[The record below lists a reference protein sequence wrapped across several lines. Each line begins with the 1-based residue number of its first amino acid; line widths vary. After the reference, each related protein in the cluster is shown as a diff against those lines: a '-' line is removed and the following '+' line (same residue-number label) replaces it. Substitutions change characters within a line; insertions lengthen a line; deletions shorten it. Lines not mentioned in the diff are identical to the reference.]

1 MIEQA
6 PIFGNLIHLFSE
18 DAAQSALMR
27 LATLCRRFAAD
38 RAGGVAVI
46 FALSLV
52 PLVTAV
58 GAAVDYARAASLRTD
73 LQASV
78 DAAALAVGRIAIET
92 GSTDNTAR
100 ARQVFDAVFTRNDGT
115 AVTRFAVTQNLEKI
129 VVDAD
134 ARIPLQFAGVLN
146 MSSVTVNA
154 QAVVPLTPIRVEVAL
169 VLDNTGSMGSASKL
183 TYLKD
188 AARRLI
194 DKLDNASVVNFHAFV
209 AIVPF
214 TTHVR
219 LPNVTLNTPPPTPN
233 SIPGVR
239 INDPNYAETKLQVT
253 FPWHGCLID
262 RDQPHDADGFDG
274 QGTPLNRNLRAT
286 LMPAA
291 KCGATLI
298 SPIRWLSDDF
308 ASLRTHIDSMVANG
322 NTNTGIGMAAGLAML
337 TPNIGEMTTGAKQPS
352 TFTRKHIVFLTDGD
366 NTENRWYGSGQKAQ
380 IDQRTAETCAE
391 IKRSSLN
398 IIVHTIHLVDGNA
411 TLLRNCATTP
421 DRYRYVAKPA
431 DLNGVFDE
439 IATELLSLR
448 LAY

>member
-146 MSSVTVNA
+146 MSNVTVNA
-154 QAVVPLTPIRVEVAL
+154 QAVVPLTPITVEVAL

-366 NTENRWYGSGQKAQ
+366 NTENRWYGSGQKTQ

-398 IIVHTIHLVDGNA
+398 IIIHTIHLVDGNA

-431 DLNGVFDE
+431 DLNDVFDE